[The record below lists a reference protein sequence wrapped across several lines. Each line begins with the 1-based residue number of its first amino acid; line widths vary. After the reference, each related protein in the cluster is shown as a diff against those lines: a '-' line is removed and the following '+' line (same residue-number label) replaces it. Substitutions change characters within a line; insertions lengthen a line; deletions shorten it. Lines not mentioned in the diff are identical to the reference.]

1 MTKSLAFNF
10 VQKHFIAVI
19 NQYCANLRFEGK
31 NTSHIL
37 TCFISVC
44 LPSLLPSC
52 IPKRWKFWLEV
63 KTDTSASLPKVS
75 VSVFHVFCRLSV
87 WWGKRARSTWA
98 GYVELIAS
106 CKKALSQMWFHKTP
120 LFPRTKMHTVDWRT
134 KRGTSCGARCA
145 NPDCRARQ
153 TNYVKKKY
161 VQGSIVTI
169 QLLGAAVARRFA
181 REGLTVA
188 VARYLGAHTSY
199 LCFVWCASSEMEKT

>member
-1 MTKSLAFNF
+1 MIFPPFSTIHRICSLLNVYNDKVFGIQLCAKAFHCCDQPVLCKF
-10 VQKHFIAVI
+10 KIWRKKHFT
-19 NQYCANLRFEGK
+19 Y
-31 NTSHIL
+31 SHLLHICVFALCSPLMHSKTVELL
-37 TCFISVC
+37 TWSQNRHFCLSAQGVCVCFPC
-44 LPSLLPSC
+44 L
-52 IPKRWKFWLEV
+52 
-63 KTDTSASLPKVS
+63 
-75 VSVFHVFCRLSV
+75 FCWPSV
-87 WWGKRARSTWA
+87 WWRKRARSTWA

-134 KRGTSCGARCA
+134 KRGTSRARCA

-188 VARYLGAHTSY
+188 VARYL
-199 LCFVWCASSEMEKT
+199 